1 MLKEWN
7 QMSARNE
14 TPHVINQTL
23 GVPKCNGDWDS
34 AVENLTMDQIK
45 QIAQKQE
52 ARLTGATLFAR
63 CREVM
68 GTCVAMRVRVEGLEP
83 KEALKQ
89 MKEGAFEAH
98 FA

>member
-1 MLKEWN
+1 
-7 QMSARNE
+7 MSARNE

-23 GVPKCNGDWDS
+23 GVAKCNGDWGS
-34 AVENLTMDQIK
+34 AVENLTMDQVK
-45 QIAQKQE
+45 QIAEKQ
-52 ARLTGATLFAR
+52 ADRLTGATLFAR

-98 FA
+98 FS

>member
-1 MLKEWN
+1 
-7 QMSARNE
+7 MSARNE
-14 TPHVINQTL
+14 TPHVISQTL
-23 GVPKCNGDWDS
+23 GVAKCNGNWDTS
-34 AVENLTMDQIK
+34 TENLTMDQVK
-45 QIAQKQE
+45 QIANKQE

-68 GTCVAMRVRVEGLEP
+68 GTCVAMRVRIEGLEP

-98 FA
+98 FS